1 MKIGRLCAGAFSLVL
16 SGLAVVAAAQQT
28 DGVPVIGVLRASSPT
43 KHDPGMEAV
52 RAKLQELGYE
62 EGRNIRF
69 EQRFANN
76 HPERLPQLAGELAAM
91 NVKILVAVN
100 EASLRAAKQATS
112 TIPIIVIAH
121 DHDPVA
127 SGLIDSMN
135 RPGGN
140 VTGIISRQLELVGKR
155 LELLK
160 ETIPGLSRVAVLYDP
175 ARDADEDIE
184 AAAKQLGLQLR
195 LVELKSP
202 PQFEG
207 AMKLAA
213 KQAQAAV
220 LLFSPMLF
228 DARARLAK
236 LAADAGL
243 PTMTQTRE
251 FVVAGA
257 LMSYAPDRT
266 EISTRMVYFIDR
278 LLRGAT
284 PRDLPVEEATRFKL
298 SLNLRTAKTLGLAIP
313 QSILLRADE
322 VIR

>member
-1 MKIGRLCAGAFSLVL
+1 MNRLWKQTFWLMLMIGLTAI
-16 SGLAVVAAAQQT
+16 AAAQET
-28 DGVPVIGVLRASSPT
+28 AGVPVIGVLRASSPAR
-43 KHDPGMEAV
+43 HDPGMEAV
-52 RAKLQELGYE
+52 RAKLQELGYV

-76 HPERLPQLAGELAAM
+76 HPERLPQLASELAAM
-91 NVKILVAVN
+91 NVKILIAVN

-112 TIPIIVIAH
+112 TIPIVVIAH

-175 ARDADEDIE
+175 AREADEDIE

-195 LVELKSP
+195 MVELKSP
-202 PQFEG
+202 PQFENS
-207 AMKLAA
+207 MKLAA

-228 DARARLAK
+228 DARTRLAK
-236 LAADAGL
+236 LAADARL

-284 PRDLPVEEATRFKL
+284 PHDLPVEEATRFKL
-298 SLNLRTAKTLGLAIP
+298 SLNLRTAKTLGLTIP
-313 QSILLRADE
+313 KSILLRADE

>member
-1 MKIGRLCAGAFSLVL
+1 MRIGRLCAGVVSLVL
-16 SGLAVVAAAQQT
+16 SGLAVSAAAQQT

-43 KHDPGMEAV
+43 RHDPGMEAV
-52 RAKLQELGYE
+52 REKLQELGYA

-76 HPERLPQLAGELAAM
+76 HPELLPQLASELAAM
-91 NVKILVAVN
+91 NVKILIAVN

-112 TIPIIVIAH
+112 TIPIVVIAH

-127 SGLIDSMN
+127 LGLIDSMN

-160 ETIPGLSRVAVLYDP
+160 ETIPGLARVAVLYDP
-175 ARDADEDIE
+175 ARDDVDDVE
-184 AAAKQLGLQLR
+184 AAAKKLGLQLR

-202 PQFEG
+202 PQFES
-207 AMKLAA
+207 AMKFAA
-213 KQAQAAV
+213 KNAQAAV

-228 DARARLAK
+228 DARTSLAK
-236 LAADAGL
+236 LAADARL

-266 EISTRMVYFIDR
+266 EISTRTVYFIDR

-284 PRDLPVEEATRFKL
+284 PHDLPVEEATRFKL
-298 SLNLRTAKTLGLAIP
+298 SLNLRTAKTLGLTIP

>member
-1 MKIGRLCAGAFSLVL
+1 MLMIGLTAI
-16 SGLAVVAAAQQT
+16 AAAQET
-28 DGVPVIGVLRASSPT
+28 AGVPVIGVLRASSPAR
-43 KHDPGMEAV
+43 HDPGMEAV
-52 RAKLQELGYE
+52 RAKLQELGYV

-76 HPERLPQLAGELAAM
+76 HPERLPQLASELAAM
-91 NVKILVAVN
+91 NVKILIAVN

-112 TIPIIVIAH
+112 TIPIVVIAH

-175 ARDADEDIE
+175 AREADEDIE

-195 LVELKSP
+195 MVELKSP
-202 PQFEG
+202 PQFENS
-207 AMKLAA
+207 MKLAA

-228 DARARLAK
+228 DARTRLAK
-236 LAADAGL
+236 LAADARL

-284 PRDLPVEEATRFKL
+284 PHDLPVEEATRFKL
-298 SLNLRTAKTLGLAIP
+298 SLNLRTAKTLGLTIP
-313 QSILLRADE
+313 KSILLRADE